1 IGGAAP
7 VGICGSGL
15 VDLLSELLRTGRMNE
30 LGRFTDDAS
39 TFVVDDAHGLA
50 LSEADVNELAQ
61 AKGANV
67 AGLPVPLHTPGPS
80 RPGPRSAP
88 SPAAGR
94 PPPARPPPPPRAAPP
109 PPPAAPAPPRRARA
123 PPPPPPPSRGAA
135 TPARGGGPAPPPPGT
150 PGRALKAA
158 AGGGEN

>member
-1 IGGAAP
+1 EGAVERIALGADGAVTARTIGDAAA

-39 TFVVDDAHGLA
+39 AFVVDDAHGLA

-67 AGLPVPLHTPGPS
+67 AGLAILLDTYGLSLERLDRLYLAGGFS
-80 RPGPRSAP
+80 RHLDVG
-88 SPAAGR
+88 AASR
-94 PPPARPPPPPRAAPP
+94 IALLPDLPPPPIPP
-109 PPPAAPAPPRRARA
+109 V
-123 PPPPPPPSRGAA
+123 A
-135 TPARGGGPAPPPPGT
+135 TPP
-150 PGRALKAA
+150 L
-158 AGGGEN
+158 